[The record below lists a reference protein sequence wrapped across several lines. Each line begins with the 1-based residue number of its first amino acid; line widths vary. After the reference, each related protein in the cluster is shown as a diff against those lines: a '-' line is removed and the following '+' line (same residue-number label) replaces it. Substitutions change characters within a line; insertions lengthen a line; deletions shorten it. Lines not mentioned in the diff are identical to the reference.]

1 MFLFLLAI
9 GLTSGVVFG
18 LVPALHALKSNVSEA
33 LTIGGSRSSRGR
45 KSAALAG
52 ALVGAEI
59 ALAFILLVGA
69 GLLLRA
75 FIGLQQAPTGIA
87 ADHVLT
93 LRLDGRA
100 VAGTQS
106 PSIDG
111 DADATI
117 QGRYFRAIEDRI
129 KQIPGVGE
137 AGFVTRLHIQSPGNG
152 GLFTIPG
159 RTTPANPR
167 GFPVRLREA
176 SPGYFRA
183 LGIPLR
189 NGQVFADGD
198 PGIVVN
204 EALVREHFSGA
215 DPIGRILNRGT
226 IVGVVGDVRQNLR
239 QPAEPE
245 IFSSLARTS
254 YSAATLV
261 IRSELPPASLVG
273 AVRAALRDVNPAQA
287 VFEVRTMNDVI
298 MASHG
303 DLNLSLW
310 LVGLFAGLALLLSIA
325 GIYGVVSY
333 NVAAR
338 RREFGIRVAL
348 GADPRRLLQLMSTQ
362 GLRLI
367 LPGLAVGLTGA
378 VALTRVLRTLLY
390 EVSPTDPGTFL
401 AVTGVIAGVAMAACL
416 VPARRTLSADPTVL
430 LRE

>member
-1 MFLFLLAI
+1 MFLLAT
-9 GLTSGVVFG
+9 GLTSGVAFG
-18 LVPALHALKSNVSEA
+18 LVPALHGLKANVSET
-33 LTIGGSRSSRGR
+33 LTTGGSRSSRSR
-45 KSAALAG
+45 KSTALAG

-117 QGRYFRAIEDRI
+117 QGRYFRVPSRI
-129 KQIPGVGE
+129 GSGRYRASARPGSSPVCTSRVRATAASSRFPGGPLPPTRVAFPSASARCRQATSAPLGFRYRTGE
-137 AGFVTRLHIQSPGNG
+137 VLTDGVAGV
-152 GLFTIPG
+152 
-159 RTTPANPR
+159 
-167 GFPVRLREA
+167 
-176 SPGYFRA
+176 
-183 LGIPLR
+183 
-189 NGQVFADGD
+189 
-198 PGIVVN
+198 VVN
-204 EALVREHFSGA
+204 EALVHEHFPGA
-215 DPIGRILNRGT
+215 DPIRQILNRGT

-325 GIYGVVSY
+325 GIYGVVSC

-367 LPGLAVGLTGA
+367 LPGLAGGLTGA